1 MPGSESGR
9 RSENERRRKSGRIRN
24 SSVTNVLRGITQLP
38 SAIARGISRRF
49 SRRNSHRDSQ
59 LVVVAKEIN
68 VKRVKLR
75 CVKENNLTR
84 YWWCRKCI

>member
-9 RSENERRRKSGRIRN
+9 RSENERRRKSGIRN

-59 LVVVAKEIN
+59 VVPIN
-68 VKRVKLR
+68 YNPLTSGGGKRNKR
-75 CVKENNLTR
+75 KTKMRKTKTR
-84 YWWCRKCI
+84 KRK

>member
-59 LVVVAKEIN
+59 VVPIN
-68 VKRVKLR
+68 YNPLTSGGGKRNKR
-75 CVKENNLTR
+75 KTR
-84 YWWCRKCI
+84 KTKMRKRK